1 MASTTIP
8 EAEAKEVTIH
18 IPNVVNVF
26 KDGSIERLQNSPL
39 VPPSLDGSSSV
50 SSKDVVISHN
60 PSISAR
66 LYLPTKFI
74 HHHSH
79 SHAQK
84 VPILVYFHG
93 GGFFFESA
101 FNELHHNYFNL
112 FLSKAEADIL
122 VVSVEYR
129 LAPEIPL
136 PAAYDDCWQ
145 ALKWVADSNNNSSA
159 DPWILNHGDL
169 QRVFLGGDSAGGNIV
184 HNIAMRAGVEAL
196 PNEVKVLGAFL
207 SQPYFYS
214 TKPIGSEAVEGHEES
229 PPYVV
234 WGLVYPNAPGGVDNP
249 MINPLAPD
257 APSLATLGCSKM
269 IVCVAEKDSI
279 RDRGVWYYETVKNS
293 GWHGHVELY
302 EAEDEDHTFNI
313 HTPRSQNALKFMKRL
328 AHFILH

>member
-1 MASTTIP
+1 MASTTIT
-8 EAEAKEVTIH
+8 EAEGKEVTLH
-18 IPNVVNVF
+18 IPNLVNVF

-39 VPPSLDGSSSV
+39 VPPSLDGSSPV
-50 SSKDVVISHN
+50 SSKDVVISN
-60 PSISAR
+60 SPSISAR

-74 HHHSH
+74 QHNT
-79 SHAQK
+79 HAHR

-101 FNELHHNYFNL
+101 FNELHHNYFNS

-136 PAAYDDCWQ
+136 PAAYHDCWQ
-145 ALKWVADSNNNSSA
+145 ALQWVVDNSND
-159 DPWILNHGDL
+159 DPWILKHGEL
-169 QRVFLGGDSAGGNIV
+169 QRVFLGGDSAGANIV

-196 PNEVKVLGAFL
+196 PNGVKVFGAFL
-207 SQPYFYS
+207 SQPYFFS
-214 TKPIGSEAVEGHEES
+214 SKPIGSEAVEGHQET
-229 PPYVV
+229 PPYLV

-249 MINPLAPD
+249 MINPLAAD
-257 APSLATLGCSKM
+257 APSLANLGCSKI
-269 IVCVAEKDSI
+269 IVLVAEKDFV
-279 RDRGVWYYETVKNS
+279 RDRGVSYYEAVKNS

-302 EAEDEDHTFNI
+302 EAQDEDHTFNI
-313 HTPRSQNALKFMKRL
+313 HSPQSPNALKLMKRL